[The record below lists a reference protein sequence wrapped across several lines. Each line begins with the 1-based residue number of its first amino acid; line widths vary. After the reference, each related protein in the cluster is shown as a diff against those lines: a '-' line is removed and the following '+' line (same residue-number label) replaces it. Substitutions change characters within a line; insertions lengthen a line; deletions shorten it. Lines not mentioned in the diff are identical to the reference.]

1 VKKNGRYSKSELSL
15 VPRRELPRPE
25 PPASLTESG
34 KEVWRDI
41 VAAFRPGWFQG
52 CESILAAYRSTART
66 ERQLAGW
73 MTERGIQDERW
84 PEMARLYCGVTSSLA
99 NLGTKLRLTPQATR
113 NKSTEKHVSLV
124 KPWLDN
130 CEPDPVA

>member
-1 VKKNGRYSKSELSL
+1 MVLLGSL
-15 VPRRELPRPE
+15 
-25 PPASLTESG
+25 G
-34 KEVWRDI
+34 
-41 VAAFRPGWFQG
+41 
-52 CESILAAYRSTART
+52 STADFPALKG
-66 ERQLAGW
+66 RQ
-73 MTERGIQDERW
+73 R
-84 PEMARLYCGVTSSLA
+84 A